1 MMDEFSGFFSEI
13 RIIKAKSSGPEIKKE
28 FEFFDVRMLLRF
40 LLNLRI
46 LPLRQQGTSVQN

>member
-1 MMDEFSGFFSEI
+1 MMVEFSGFFAEI

-28 FEFFDVRMLLRF
+28 CKFVDVRMLLRF

-46 LPLRQQGTSVQN
+46 LSLRQQGTSVQK